1 MIRVT
6 YALPVLLLCCCG
18 ALGSE
23 LPNFVWFTS
32 EDNSVHFSKL
42 YNENGISM
50 PAIESLAEHG
60 LVFEH
65 AFSNA
70 PVCSVART
78 TLLTGSHA
86 PRIGTQYHRRSKLVP
101 MPDGSQMYPWYLQRV
116 GYYTT
121 NNSKTD
127 YNVTVTEGWNESSP
141 DATWRNRKPGQPFFH
156 VQNTALTHES
166 SLHFSEEEMKR
177 DPTATDPDF
186 VTLFPYFPDTP
197 IFRYTHARYLD
208 NHVKVDDYFAQYIEM
223 LREDGELENT
233 FIFYFGDHG
242 GVLPRGKGYVY
253 ESGLHV
259 PLVVYIP
266 ENYKHLIDAEL
277 GSRVNGFVSFID
289 FAPTILNL
297 AGVDVPPHMDGK
309 PFLGHKVSMDE
320 VNRRDEAFGY
330 ADRFDEKI
338 DYVRTLRK
346 GNIKYI
352 RNYQPFNVDAL
363 FNEYRYR
370 MLAYSEW
377 FDLYKSDSLSETQ
390 KQFFEPRQSE
400 QLFDL
405 SSDPFEIENLAQDP
419 AYADMLKL
427 MRKRLS
433 ERVKSINDLSV
444 FPESVLFSEAF
455 DNPVAFGRRN
465 TDRIARLIDT
475 ADLSLRS
482 FDEVNR
488 DLLVA
493 LESKDAWERYWALI
507 VLSSFG
513 QDAQSFISLA
523 RKIAVEDE
531 ENLVRVR
538 AAEFLGLVGAENPEP
553 YLIEALRKSR
563 TEIEAVII
571 LNTVV
576 LLRDYAGYQ
585 IEVTRKMLPNHWQKA
600 AESNI
605 SLRLNYLVN

>member
-1 MIRVT
+1 
-6 YALPVLLLCCCG
+6 
-18 ALGSE
+18 
-23 LPNFVWFTS
+23 
-32 EDNSVHFSKL
+32 VHFSKL

-50 PAIESLAEHG
+50 PTIEGLARHG

-78 TLLTGSHA
+78 TLLVGSYA
-86 PRIGTQYHRRSKLVP
+86 PRIGAQYHRRSKLVP
-101 MPDGSQMYPWYLQRV
+101 MPDGSHIYPWYLQQA

-121 NNSKTD
+121 NNRKTD
-127 YNVTVTEGWNESSP
+127 YNVAETEGWNESSS
-141 DATWRNRKPGQPFFH
+141 DASWRNRKPGQPFFH

-166 SLHFSEEEMKR
+166 SLHFSKEEMKR
-177 DPTATDPDF
+177 DATVTDPDLI
-186 VTLFPYFPDTP
+186 TLFPYFPDTA
-197 IFRYTHARYLD
+197 IFRYTHAQYLD
-208 NHVKVDDYFAQYIEM
+208 NHVKVDNYFARYMEM
-223 LREDGELENT
+223 LKKDGLLEDT

-253 ESGLHV
+253 ENGLHV
-259 PLVVYIP
+259 PLVVYVP
-266 ENYKHLIDAEL
+266 ENYKHLIDVEL
-277 GSRVNGFVSFID
+277 GSRVDGFVSFID

-297 AGVDVPPHMDGK
+297 AGIDVPAHMDGK
-309 PFLGHKVSMDE
+309 PFLGQKVSMDE

-330 ADRFDEKI
+330 ADRLDEKI
-338 DYVRTLRK
+338 DHVRALRK
-346 GNIKYI
+346 GNMKYI

-377 FDLYKSDSLSETQ
+377 LDLYISGTLTDVQ
-390 KQFFEPRQSE
+390 KQFFEPRTAE

-405 SSDPFEIENLAQDP
+405 SSDPFEINNLAQDP
-419 AYADMLKL
+419 AHADTLKL

-433 ERVKSINDLSV
+433 DHVKSINDLSV

-455 DNPVAFGRRN
+455 DNPVSFGRRN
-465 TDRIARLIDT
+465 TDRIARLFDI
-475 ADLSLRS
+475 ADLALGS
-482 FDEVNR
+482 FDEVDR
-488 DLLVA
+488 ALFVA

-513 QDAQSFISLA
+513 YDAKSFVSLA
-523 RKIAVEDE
+523 RKIAFEDE

-538 AAEFLGLVGAENPEP
+538 AAEFLGLVGAENPES
-553 YLIEALRKSR
+553 YLVEALRNSR
-563 TEIEAVII
+563 TEMEAVII
-571 LNTVV
+571 LNSVV

-585 IEVTRKMLPNHWQKA
+585 IEITRQMIPKQWQEA

-605 SLRLNYLVN
+605 NLRLNYLVN